1 MLGIA
6 AGAAAVFYAGW
17 ASMAPG
23 SQLYGRTFVR
33 APRGSRQIAL
43 TFDDGPNDPH
53 TLNLLDVLA
62 RYEVKATFFM
72 IGRFVRERP
81 DIARRVAE
89 AGHVVGNHT
98 YTHPNLI
105 FCSPAQVG
113 VQLDDCERV
122 LADTVGEPSRLFRPP
137 YGGRLPHVMQ
147 AARQRGLETIM
158 WNVSSRDWTLK
169 TTDAIEQQVASRIRG
184 GDVVL
189 MHDGGNQR
197 IGSYRG
203 RTVEA
208 VERLIPQLKSRGF
221 EFVTVPAL
229 MEN

>member
-1 MLGIA
+1 MLGLA
-6 AGAAAVFYAGW
+6 AAAAVFYAGW
-17 ASMAPG
+17 ASMAPR

-33 APRGSRQIAL
+33 AHHASRQIAL

-53 TLNLLDVLA
+53 TLNLLDLLA
-62 RYEVKATFFM
+62 RHDVKATFFM

-89 AGHVVGNHT
+89 AGHAIGNHT

-105 FCSPAQVG
+105 FCSPAQVRL
-113 VQLDDCERV
+113 QLEDCERV
-122 LADTVGEPSRLFRPP
+122 LADTVGEHSRLFRPP
-137 YGGRLPHVMQ
+137 YGGRLPHVMRI
-147 AARQRGLETIM
+147 ARQRGLEPVM
-158 WNVSSRDWTLK
+158 WSVSSRDWTLK
-169 TTDAIEQQVASRIRG
+169 TSDAIERQVAARIRG

-208 VERLIPQLKSRGF
+208 VERLIPQFQAKGF
-221 EFVTVPAL
+221 EFVTVPEL
-229 MEN
+229 MKN

>member
-1 MLGIA
+1 MLGLA
-6 AGAAAVFYAGW
+6 AAAAVFYAGW
-17 ASMAPG
+17 ASMAPR

-33 APRGSRQIAL
+33 ARGGSRQIAL

-62 RYEVKATFFM
+62 RHQVKATFFM
-72 IGRFVRERP
+72 IGRFIRERP

-89 AGHVVGNHT
+89 AGHAIGNHT
-98 YTHPNLI
+98 HTHPNLI

-113 VQLDDCERV
+113 LQLEDCERT
-122 LADTVGEPSRLFRPP
+122 LADTVGEHSRLFRPP
-137 YGGRLPHVMQ
+137 YGGRLPHVMRI
-147 AARQRGLETIM
+147 ARQRGLETVM
-158 WNVSSRDWTLK
+158 WSVSSRDWTLK
-169 TTDAIEQQVASRIRG
+169 TTDGIEQQVATRIRG

-208 VERLIPQLKSRGF
+208 VEHLIPELKAKGF
-221 EFVTVPAL
+221 EFTTVSEL
-229 MEN
+229 MKS